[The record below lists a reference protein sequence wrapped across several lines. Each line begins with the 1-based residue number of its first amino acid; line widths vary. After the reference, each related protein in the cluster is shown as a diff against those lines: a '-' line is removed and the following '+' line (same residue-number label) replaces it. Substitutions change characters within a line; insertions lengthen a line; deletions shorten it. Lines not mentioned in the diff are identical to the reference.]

1 MLLWVKNCVDI
12 NFQTLCE
19 VVLEL
24 KVRLEHILRR
34 PRLRKRH
41 TVQGVSILGLQVT
54 LDDTLMVAVTQDAEA
69 DGRGR
74 ACLDLE

>member
-24 KVRLEHILRR
+24 EVRLEHVLRR

-41 TVQGVSILGLQVT
+41 TVLGVSILGLQVA

-69 DGRGR
+69 DARGR